1 MAKITFEAGDVISF
15 TENPSNDESFKNY
28 YLGVCIDSK
37 RCISFFKGST
47 SNDPEDSLFLN
58 QGAIKDIPQTALPVS
73 IDENVPPDW
82 YQMFSALVLM
92 AEVNSESNRDTK
104 TCVVE
109 LVNAVHESIWLSLV
123 QGATQ
128 VQELGRDGQ
137 DMRESGKIK
146 KGAFVKIE
154 PKSDKESTTLY
165 FVDEHGWRL
174 VSMST

>member
-15 TENPSNDESFKNY
+15 TENPSNDESYKNY

-58 QGAIKDIPQTALPVS
+58 QDSIKDIPKTSLPVN
-73 IDENVPPDW
+73 IDDDVPPDR

-92 AEVNSESNRDTK
+92 AEVNSESSRGTNTG
-104 TCVVE
+104 VVE
-109 LVNAVHESIWLSLV
+109 LVNTVHESIWLSLV

-128 VQELGRDGQ
+128 VQELGQDGQ

-146 KGAFVKIE
+146 KGDFVKIA

-174 VSMST
+174 VNMSA